1 MTFNGLPPEPLIS
14 PQALRDRY
22 PLDAAGQARLQGQRD
37 AIRAILDGQDDRLL
51 VIMGPC
57 SIHDVDAAR
66 EYGQKLAEAARR
78 HQDELLVVMR
88 VYFEKPRTRH
98 GWKGL
103 IYDPNLDGRF
113 DINQGLNDARALLRD
128 LHQMGLPVATE
139 FLDMVTGHYLID
151 LISWGAIGARTTE
164 SQVHR
169 ALASGL
175 PCPVGF
181 KNGTDGNIRIAV
193 DAIRAAADAHVLLI
207 PNGDGQLEAAQT
219 SGNPHAHLILRGG
232 AEPNYG
238 AQSVQAACGQLRH
251 AALPERVI
259 IDFSHGNSRKDH
271 QRQLE
276 VADDVCG
283 QLAAGESRIKGI
295 MAESFLLAG
304 NQPEGPRESLIYG
317 KSITDACLDWA
328 SSETLL
334 ARLAEAIKT
343 RRRNSL

>member
-14 PQALRDRY
+14 PQALRNAY
-22 PLDAAGQARLQGQRD
+22 PLEDKARVQGQRD
-37 AIRAILDGQDDRLL
+37 QIRAILDGADDRLL

-57 SIHDVDAAR
+57 SIHDVQAAR
-66 EYGQKLAEAARR
+66 DYGHKLAEAAQR
-78 HQDELLVVMR
+78 HQADLLVVMR

-113 DINQGLNDARALLRD
+113 DINQGLTDARSLLKD
-128 LHQMGLPVATE
+128 LHQAGLPLATE

-175 PCPVGF
+175 PCPIGF
-181 KNGTDGNIRIAV
+181 KNGTDGNVRIAV
-193 DAIRAAADAHVLLI
+193 DAIRAAADAHVLMI
-207 PNGDGQLEAAQT
+207 PNGDGQLEAVQS
-219 SGNPHAHLILRGG
+219 SGNDHGHLILRGG

-238 AQSVQAACGQLRH
+238 APSVAAACGQLAH
-251 AALPERVI
+251 AALPERLV

-271 QRQLE
+271 ERQLA
-276 VADDVCG
+276 VARDVCG
-283 QLAAGESRIKGI
+283 QLAGGETRIKGI
-295 MAESFLLAG
+295 MAESFIEAG
-304 NQPEGPRESLIYG
+304 NQPEGPREQLVYG
-317 KSITDACLDWA
+317 KSITDACLDWPR
-328 SSETLL
+328 SEQLL
-334 ARLAEAIKT
+334 AQLAQAVSQ
-343 RRRNSL
+343 RRQAKA